1 LHFEPTASRQLP
13 CALRSFPSSELTLT
27 EGGWLLFYCKRG
39 LSLIERG
46 GGVLVDSARRLI
58 RSEGTDMHRAS
69 EMRLLAKW
77 GGR

>member
-1 LHFEPTASRQLP
+1 
-13 CALRSFPSSELTLT
+13 
-27 EGGWLLFYCKRG
+27 LFYCKRG